1 MLGAVYYLLLSI
13 NYLQQVFGNALNMK
27 KIVYVGLFTLI
38 MSLVSLSARAE
49 STVGYFGFEPDIITN
64 YIGASSKKMGY
75 VRVTVDL
82 MLSNNSDI
90 AIVEH
95 HTPLL
100 RDAIVEIFSKEPEE
114 KIKSLT
120 GREEIRAKCIEK
132 LKSLLKE
139 ETGQEIIRE
148 VLFTK
153 YLYH

>member
-1 MLGAVYYLLLSI
+1 
-13 NYLQQVFGNALNMK
+13 MK
-27 KIVYVGLFTLI
+27 KTVFTGLFILLV
-38 MSLVSLSARAE
+38 SLTSLSARAE

-64 YIGASSKKMGY
+64 YIGPSSKKMGY

-82 MLSNNSDI
+82 MLNKTSDI

-100 RDAIVEIFSKEPEE
+100 RDALVEILSKEHEN

-120 GREEIRAKCIEK
+120 GREQIRLKSVEK

-139 ETGQEIIRE
+139 ETGHEIIRDL
-148 VLFTK
+148 LFTK

>member
-1 MLGAVYYLLLSI
+1 
-13 NYLQQVFGNALNMK
+13 MK
-27 KIVYVGLFTLI
+27 KTVFTGLFILLV
-38 MSLVSLSARAE
+38 SLTSLSARAE

-64 YIGASSKKMGY
+64 YIGPSSKQMGY

-82 MLSNNSDI
+82 MLNKKSDI

-100 RDAIVEIFSKEPEE
+100 RDALVEILSKEPEN

-120 GREEIRAKCIEK
+120 GREQIRLKSAEK

-139 ETGQEIIRE
+139 ETGHEIIRDL
-148 VLFTK
+148 LFTK

>member
-1 MLGAVYYLLLSI
+1 
-13 NYLQQVFGNALNMK
+13 MK
-27 KIVYVGLFTLI
+27 KTVFTGLFIL
-38 MSLVSLSARAE
+38 LVSITSLSARAE

-64 YIGASSKKMGY
+64 YIGPSSKKMGY

-82 MLSNNSDI
+82 MLNKTSDI

-100 RDAIVEIFSKEPEE
+100 RDALVEILSKEPEN

-120 GREEIRAKCIEK
+120 GREQIRLKSAEK

-139 ETGQEIIRE
+139 ETGQEIIRDL
-148 VLFTK
+148 LFTK

>member
-1 MLGAVYYLLLSI
+1 
-13 NYLQQVFGNALNMK
+13 MK
-27 KIVYVGLFTLI
+27 KIVYAGLFTFF
-38 MSLVSLSARAE
+38 VSVISFTARAE

-75 VRVTVDL
+75 VRVTIDL
-82 MLSNNSDI
+82 MLTDTSDI
-90 AIVEH
+90 AVVEH

-100 RDAIVEIFSKEPEE
+100 RDALVEILSKEPEG

-120 GREEIRAKCIEK
+120 GREEIRAKCAEK

>member
-1 MLGAVYYLLLSI
+1 
-13 NYLQQVFGNALNMK
+13 MK
-27 KIVYVGLFTLI
+27 KTVFTGLFILLV
-38 MSLVSLSARAE
+38 SLTSLSARAE

-64 YIGASSKKMGY
+64 YIGPSSKKMGY

-82 MLSNNSDI
+82 MLNKTSDI

-100 RDAIVEIFSKEPEE
+100 RDALVEILSKEPEN

-120 GREEIRAKCIEK
+120 GREQIRLKSVEK

-139 ETGQEIIRE
+139 ETGHEIIRDL
-148 VLFTK
+148 LFTK

>member
-1 MLGAVYYLLLSI
+1 
-13 NYLQQVFGNALNMK
+13 MK
-27 KIVYVGLFTLI
+27 KTVFTGLFILLV
-38 MSLVSLSARAE
+38 SLTSLSARAE

-64 YIGASSKKMGY
+64 YIGPSSKKMGY

-82 MLSNNSDI
+82 MLNKTSDI

-100 RDAIVEIFSKEPEE
+100 RDALVEILSKEPEN

-120 GREEIRAKCIEK
+120 GREQIRLQSAEK

-139 ETGQEIIRE
+139 ETGQEIIRDL
-148 VLFTK
+148 LFTK

>member
-1 MLGAVYYLLLSI
+1 
-13 NYLQQVFGNALNMK
+13 MK
-27 KIVYVGLFTLI
+27 KTVFAGLFVLI
-38 MSLVSLSARAE
+38 ASLVSLTARAD

-75 VRVTVDL
+75 VRITIDL
-82 MLSNNSDI
+82 MLNNASDI
-90 AIVEH
+90 ATVEH

-100 RDAIVEIFSKEPEE
+100 RDALVEILSKEPED
-114 KIKSLT
+114 KIKSLS
-120 GREEIRAKCIEK
+120 GREEIRIKSAAK

>member
-1 MLGAVYYLLLSI
+1 
-13 NYLQQVFGNALNMK
+13 MK
-27 KIVYVGLFTLI
+27 KTVFTGLFILLV
-38 MSLVSLSARAE
+38 SLTSLSARAE

-64 YIGASSKKMGY
+64 YIGPSSKKMGY

-82 MLSNNSDI
+82 MLNKTSDI

-95 HTPLL
+95 HTSLL
-100 RDAIVEIFSKEPEE
+100 RDALVEILSKEHEN

-120 GREEIRAKCIEK
+120 GREQIRLKSAEK

-139 ETGQEIIRE
+139 ETGQEIIRDL
-148 VLFTK
+148 LFTK

>member
-1 MLGAVYYLLLSI
+1 
-13 NYLQQVFGNALNMK
+13 MK
-27 KIVYVGLFTLI
+27 KTLYAGILISTFFISLF
-38 MSLVSLSARAE
+38 SSFASKAE

-64 YIGASSKKMGY
+64 YIGQSNKKLGY
-75 VRVTVDL
+75 VRITVDL
-82 MLSNNSDI
+82 MLSDMSTI

-100 RDAIVEIFSKEPEE
+100 RDALVEILSKESEE

-120 GREEIRAKCIEK
+120 GREEIRKRCAEK
-132 LKSLLKE
+132 LKTLLKQ

>member
-1 MLGAVYYLLLSI
+1 
-13 NYLQQVFGNALNMK
+13 MK
-27 KIVYVGLFTLI
+27 KTVFTGLFILLV
-38 MSLVSLSARAE
+38 SLTSLSARAE

-64 YIGASSKKMGY
+64 YIGPSSKKMGY

-82 MLSNNSDI
+82 MLNKTSDI

-100 RDAIVEIFSKEPEE
+100 RDALVEILSKEPEN

-120 GREEIRAKCIEK
+120 GREQIRLKSAEK
-132 LKSLLKE
+132 PKSLLKE
-139 ETGQEIIRE
+139 ETGHEIIRDL
-148 VLFTK
+148 LFTK

>member
-1 MLGAVYYLLLSI
+1 
-13 NYLQQVFGNALNMK
+13 MK
-27 KIVYVGLFTLI
+27 KTVFTGLFILLV
-38 MSLVSLSARAE
+38 SLTSLSARAE

-64 YIGASSKKMGY
+64 YIGPSSKKMGY

-82 MLSNNSDI
+82 MLNKTSDI

-100 RDAIVEIFSKEPEE
+100 RDALVEILSKEPEN

-120 GREEIRAKCIEK
+120 GREQIRLKSAEK

-139 ETGQEIIRE
+139 ETGQEIIRDL
-148 VLFTK
+148 LFTK

>member
-1 MLGAVYYLLLSI
+1 
-13 NYLQQVFGNALNMK
+13 MK
-27 KIVYVGLFTLI
+27 KIVYISLFALI
-38 MSLVSLSARAE
+38 MSAISLTANAK

-64 YIGASSKKMGY
+64 YIGVSSKKMGY

-82 MLSNNSDI
+82 MLTDTSDI

-100 RDAIVEIFSKEPEE
+100 RDALVEILSKEPEE
-114 KIKSLT
+114 KIKSLI
-120 GREEIRAKCIEK
+120 GREEIRAKCFER

-139 ETGQEIIRE
+139 ETGHEIIRE

>member
-1 MLGAVYYLLLSI
+1 
-13 NYLQQVFGNALNMK
+13 MK
-27 KIVYVGLFTLI
+27 KTVFTGLFILLV
-38 MSLVSLSARAE
+38 SLASLSARAE

-64 YIGASSKKMGY
+64 YIGPSSKKMGY

-82 MLSNNSDI
+82 MLNKTSDI

-100 RDAIVEIFSKEPEE
+100 RDALVEILSKEPEN

-120 GREEIRAKCIEK
+120 GREQIRLKSAEK

-139 ETGQEIIRE
+139 ETGQEIIRDL
-148 VLFTK
+148 LFTK

>member
-1 MLGAVYYLLLSI
+1 
-13 NYLQQVFGNALNMK
+13 MK
-27 KIVYVGLFTLI
+27 KTVFAGLFVLI
-38 MSLVSLSARAE
+38 ASLVSLTARAD

-64 YIGASSKKMGY
+64 YIGTSSRKMGY

-82 MLSNNSDI
+82 MLNNTSDI
-90 AIVEH
+90 ATVEH

-100 RDAIVEIFSKEPEE
+100 RDALVEILSKEPEG
-114 KIKSLT
+114 KIKSLS
-120 GREEIRAKCIEK
+120 GREEIRVKSAAK

>member
-1 MLGAVYYLLLSI
+1 
-13 NYLQQVFGNALNMK
+13 MK
-27 KIVYVGLFTLI
+27 KTLYAGILISTLFIGLFSSFT
-38 MSLVSLSARAE
+38 SRAE

-64 YIGASSKKMGY
+64 YIGQSNKKLGY
-75 VRVTVDL
+75 VRITVDL
-82 MLSNNSDI
+82 MLNDMSTI

-100 RDAIVEIFSKEPEE
+100 RDAIVEILSKEPEE

-120 GREEIRAKCIEK
+120 GREEIRKRCAEK
-132 LKSLLKE
+132 LKTLLKQ

>member
-1 MLGAVYYLLLSI
+1 
-13 NYLQQVFGNALNMK
+13 MK
-27 KIVYVGLFTLI
+27 KTVFTGLFILLV
-38 MSLVSLSARAE
+38 SLTSLSARAE

-64 YIGASSKKMGY
+64 YIGPSSKKMGY

-82 MLSNNSDI
+82 MLNKTSDI

-100 RDAIVEIFSKEPEE
+100 RDALVEILSKEPEN

-120 GREEIRAKCIEK
+120 GREQIRLKSAEK

-139 ETGQEIIRE
+139 ETGQEIIRDL
-148 VLFTK
+148 LFTK
-153 YLYH
+153 YLYHYALFVLKS

>member
-1 MLGAVYYLLLSI
+1 
-13 NYLQQVFGNALNMK
+13 MK
-27 KIVYVGLFTLI
+27 KTVFTGLFILLV
-38 MSLVSLSARAE
+38 SLTSLSARAE

-64 YIGASSKKMGY
+64 YIGPSSKKMGY

-82 MLSNNSDI
+82 MLNKTSDI

-100 RDAIVEIFSKEPEE
+100 RDALVEILSKEHEN

-120 GREEIRAKCIEK
+120 GREQIRLKSAEK

-139 ETGQEIIRE
+139 ETGHEIIRDL
-148 VLFTK
+148 LFTK

>member
-1 MLGAVYYLLLSI
+1 
-13 NYLQQVFGNALNMK
+13 MK
-27 KIVYVGLFTLI
+27 KTVFTGLFILLV
-38 MSLVSLSARAE
+38 SLNSLSARAE

-64 YIGASSKKMGY
+64 YIGPSSKKMGY

-82 MLSNNSDI
+82 MLNKTSDI

-100 RDAIVEIFSKEPEE
+100 RDALVEILSKEPEN

-120 GREEIRAKCIEK
+120 GREQIRLKSAEK

-139 ETGQEIIRE
+139 ETGQEIIRDL
-148 VLFTK
+148 LFTK

>member
-1 MLGAVYYLLLSI
+1 
-13 NYLQQVFGNALNMK
+13 
-27 KIVYVGLFTLI
+27 
-38 MSLVSLSARAE
+38 
-49 STVGYFGFEPDIITN
+49 
-64 YIGASSKKMGY
+64 
-75 VRVTVDL
+75 
-82 MLSNNSDI
+82 MLSDNSDI
-90 AIVEH
+90 AVVEH

-100 RDAIVEIFSKEPEE
+100 RDAIVEILSKEPEE

>member
-1 MLGAVYYLLLSI
+1 
-13 NYLQQVFGNALNMK
+13 MK
-27 KIVYVGLFTLI
+27 KIVYAGLFTFF
-38 MSLVSLSARAE
+38 VSVISFTARAE
-49 STVGYFGFEPDIITN
+49 STVGYFGFQPDIVTN
-64 YIGASSKKMGY
+64 YISYSNKKMGY
-75 VRVTVDL
+75 VRVSVDL
-82 MLSNNSDI
+82 MLDNTTDI

-100 RDAIVEIFSKEPEE
+100 RDALVKILSKEPEE
-114 KIKSLT
+114 KIKSLI
-120 GREEIRAKCIEK
+120 GREEIRAKCAEK

>member
-1 MLGAVYYLLLSI
+1 
-13 NYLQQVFGNALNMK
+13 MK
-27 KIVYVGLFTLI
+27 KTVFTGLFILLV
-38 MSLVSLSARAE
+38 SLTSLSARAE

-64 YIGASSKKMGY
+64 YIGPSSKKMGY

-82 MLSNNSDI
+82 MLNKTSDI

-100 RDAIVEIFSKEPEE
+100 RDALVEILSKEHEN

-120 GREEIRAKCIEK
+120 GREQIRLKSAEK

-139 ETGQEIIRE
+139 ETGQEIIRDL
-148 VLFTK
+148 LFTK

>member
-1 MLGAVYYLLLSI
+1 
-13 NYLQQVFGNALNMK
+13 MK
-27 KIVYVGLFTLI
+27 KIVYAGVLALI
-38 MSLVSLSARAE
+38 LNCVSFSAKAE

-75 VRVTVDL
+75 VRVTIDL
-82 MLSNNSDI
+82 MLSNNENI

-100 RDAIVEIFSKEPEE
+100 RDALVEILSKEPEE

-120 GREEIRAKCIEK
+120 RREEIRAKCAEK

>member
-1 MLGAVYYLLLSI
+1 
-13 NYLQQVFGNALNMK
+13 MK
-27 KIVYVGLFTLI
+27 KTVFTGLFILLV
-38 MSLVSLSARAE
+38 SLTSLSARAE

-64 YIGASSKKMGY
+64 YIGPSSKRMGY

-82 MLSNNSDI
+82 MLNKTSDI

-100 RDAIVEIFSKEPEE
+100 RDALVEILSKEPEN

-120 GREEIRAKCIEK
+120 GREQIRLKSAEK

-139 ETGQEIIRE
+139 ETGQEIIRDL
-148 VLFTK
+148 LFTK

>member
-1 MLGAVYYLLLSI
+1 M
-13 NYLQQVFGNALNMK
+13 
-27 KIVYVGLFTLI
+27 
-38 MSLVSLSARAE
+38 
-49 STVGYFGFEPDIITN
+49 GYFGFEPDIITN

-75 VRVTVDL
+75 VRITIDL
-82 MLSNNSDI
+82 MLNNASDI
-90 AIVEH
+90 ATVEH

-100 RDAIVEIFSKEPEE
+100 RDALVEILSKEPED
-114 KIKSLT
+114 KIKSLS
-120 GREEIRAKCIEK
+120 GREEIRVKSAVK

>member
-1 MLGAVYYLLLSI
+1 
-13 NYLQQVFGNALNMK
+13 MK
-27 KIVYVGLFTLI
+27 KTVFTGLFILLV
-38 MSLVSLSARAE
+38 SLTSLSARAE

-64 YIGASSKKMGY
+64 YIGPSSKKMGY

-82 MLSNNSDI
+82 MLNKKSDI

-100 RDAIVEIFSKEPEE
+100 RDALVEILSKEPEN

-120 GREEIRAKCIEK
+120 GREQIRLKSAEK

-139 ETGQEIIRE
+139 ETGHEIIRDL
-148 VLFTK
+148 LFTK